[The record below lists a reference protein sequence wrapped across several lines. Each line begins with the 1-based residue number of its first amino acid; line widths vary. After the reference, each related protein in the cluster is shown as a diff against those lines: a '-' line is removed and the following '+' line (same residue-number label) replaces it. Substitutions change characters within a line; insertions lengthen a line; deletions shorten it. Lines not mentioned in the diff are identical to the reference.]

1 MTIVVSTIAILV
13 TVFIGH
19 DGDDDDD
26 DDDGHSPHHRRR
38 TMASWHL
45 APRLTETFRRWR
57 LGSGD
62 VSLTVSTWTSGMSQA
77 KSPKE
82 ASEIKQVIIGIIMMI
97 NIRIFC
103 IDIMY

>member
-26 DDDGHSPHHRRR
+26 DDDGHSPHHGCR
-38 TMASWHL
+38 TVMMASWHL
-45 APRLTETFRRWR
+45 SLRLTETFRRWR

-62 VSLTVSTWTSGMSQA
+62 V
-77 KSPKE
+77 
-82 ASEIKQVIIGIIMMI
+82 
-97 NIRIFC
+97 
-103 IDIMY
+103 